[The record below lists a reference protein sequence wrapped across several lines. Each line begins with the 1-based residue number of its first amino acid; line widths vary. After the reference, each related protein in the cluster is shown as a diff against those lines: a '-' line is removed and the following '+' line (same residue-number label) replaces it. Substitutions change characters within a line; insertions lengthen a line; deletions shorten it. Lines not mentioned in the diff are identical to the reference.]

1 MLPGPPQLLTGK
13 ERWAEAHAP
22 LHPPSPPWMS
32 RAAFREFRETH
43 AAKPEP
49 MLKLSLQKHRE

>member
-1 MLPGPPQLLTGK
+1 MG
-13 ERWAEAHAP
+13 
-22 LHPPSPPWMS
+22 
-32 RAAFREFRETH
+32 RAAFREPRETH